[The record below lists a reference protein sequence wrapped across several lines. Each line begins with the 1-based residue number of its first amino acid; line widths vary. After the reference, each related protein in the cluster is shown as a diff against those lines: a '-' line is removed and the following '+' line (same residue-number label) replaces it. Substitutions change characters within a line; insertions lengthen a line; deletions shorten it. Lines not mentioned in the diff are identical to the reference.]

1 MYIIIGL
8 GNPGTKYENTRHNMG
23 FKAIDSI
30 ARELGV
36 DVTKNKFKALIGETN
51 IQGQKVL
58 LVKPQTF
65 MNLSGEAAREVVN
78 FYKVPNENVIV
89 IYDDI
94 DLQLG
99 ALRIRKSGG
108 PGTHNGMKSMV
119 NCLGFKDFP
128 RIRIGVG
135 GNKGDNLIDHV
146 IGSVSS
152 SEKKELAESAD
163 AAAKAAI
170 DIVKIGIDNAMNIH
184 NVRKSPEKNDQ

>member
-36 DVTKNKFKALIGETN
+36 DVSRNKFKALIGETN
-51 IQGQKVL
+51 IGGQKVL

-78 FYKVPNENVIV
+78 FYKVPNENIIV

-99 ALRIRKSGG
+99 ALRIRKGGG

-135 GNKGDNLIDHV
+135 GNGDENLIDHV
-146 IGSVSS
+146 IGKVSK
-152 SEKKELAESAD
+152 SEQQLLNENAD
-163 AAAKAAI
+163 AAAAAAI
-170 DIVKIGIDNAMNIH
+170 DIVRVGIDNAMNTH
-184 NVRKSPEKNDQ
+184 NVRKPEKNDQ